1 MKKRKYLKLLICLS
15 VFVLLIALYV
25 GMKNWSL
32 KEEQSE
38 EASLIE
44 VTALDTENI
53 TGLSFYIDNE
63 QVSFVKK
70 DEMWMMEE
78 EESFPLDDSV
88 ITSILEGAATINA
101 NRKLENISDLSEFGL
116 ESPLNIITLTNS
128 DGTIT
133 TIEIGEKNTTT
144 NNTYISLN
152 HEKNTIYTVSTD
164 FTVLLPESKMDLGRG
179 ETFPAIASSDIT
191 NIMMESQNQKVA
203 LEISD
208 GVWYVMEEQGDK
220 YSADSTSVGEVETAI
235 TGCSFEQL
243 VDYRGDHMEQYG
255 LEQPTA
261 IISICY
267 REEQQEE
274 ADDGEVSA
282 EEPVYEEK
290 KVVLKVGDKDENG
303 NYYVN
308 LEGSKEVHTIAA
320 DTIES
325 ILGKQAQDYWNLE
338 ISSIAE
344 DSVKGLTVT
353 YEDKITELKRNV
365 TEAADDDGNLSSDCI
380 YSLND
385 MEIDASVFSQFYNKV
400 INLNAQ
406 SKSKELTT
414 DKAPDMK
421 VVFHMND
428 GSDREVTYTSYDE
441 NFYLVKDTEGRYGLV
456 GKMTMREVFTAFEN
470 MQ

>member
-1 MKKRKYLKLLICLS
+1 MKKKKSLKLLICLI
-15 VFVLLIALYV
+15 VFVLLIALYI
-25 GMKNWSL
+25 GMKKRDL
-32 KEEQSE
+32 KEEESE

-63 QVSFVKK
+63 QVSFTKK
-70 DEMWMMEE
+70 DEIWMMEE

-88 ITSILEGAATINA
+88 ITSILEEAATINA

-116 ESPLNIITLTNS
+116 ENPLNIITLINS

-164 FTVLLPESKMDLGRG
+164 FTVLFPESKMDLGRG
-179 ETFPAIASSDIT
+179 ETFPAIDSSDIT
-191 NIMMESQNQKVA
+191 NITIESQNQKVA

-208 GVWYVMEEQGDK
+208 GVWYVMEEQGDR
-220 YSADSTSVGEVETAI
+220 YSVDSTSVSTIETAI
-235 TGCSFEQL
+235 TGCSFEKL
-243 VDYRGDHMEQYG
+243 VDYKGDNMGQYG
-255 LEQPTA
+255 LEEPTA
-261 IISICY
+261 IIGICY

-274 ADDGEVSA
+274 TDDGEDS
-282 EEPVYEEK
+282 EEEAVYEEK
-290 KVVLKVGDKDENG
+290 KIVLKVGDKDKNG

-308 LEGSKEVHTIAA
+308 LDGSKEVHTIAA
-320 DTIES
+320 DTLES
-325 ILGKQAQDYWNLE
+325 ILEKQAQDYWNLE

-353 YEDKITELKRNV
+353 YENKTTELERNV
-365 TEAADDDGNLSSDCI
+365 TETTDDEGNLSSDCT
-380 YSLND
+380 YTLND
-385 MEIDASVFSQFYNKV
+385 MEIDASIFSQFYNKV
-400 INLNAQ
+400 INLSAQ

-414 DKAPDMK
+414 DKVPDMK
-421 VVFHMND
+421 IVFHMND
-428 GSDREVTYTSYDE
+428 GSDKEVTYTSYDE
-441 NFYLVKDTEGRYGLV
+441 NFYLAKDTEGRYGLV
-456 GKMTMREVFTAFEN
+456 GKMTMRELFTAFEN